1 MQKFVK
7 FCKSFYLDNS
17 GSLASLMQIVNWKE
31 NFVYILLSDDIYTK
45 TIVCVSR
52 LDSIH
57 MYLSHRCQFK
67 KAFVKSQKKFL
78 SKQTYIFKK
87 L

>member
-7 FCKSFYLDNS
+7 FCKSFYSDNS
-17 GSLASLMQIVNWKE
+17 GSLASLMQIINWKE
-31 NFVYILLSDDIYTK
+31 NFVYILLSDDICTNIYDN
-45 TIVCVSR
+45 IYENDCVCVSR

-67 KAFVKSQKKFL
+67 KAFVKS
-78 SKQTYIFKK
+78 
-87 L
+87 